1 MVVGFHIGTDGGDQA
16 AVFRGPGGAVLNYV
30 DTTYGGQYA
39 RHEAG
44 APAAP
49 STGTR
54 TSRC

>member
-30 DTTYGGQYA
+30 HTTYGGQYVA
-39 RHEAG
+39 MKLVLGRAC
-44 APAAP
+44 
-49 STGTR
+49 STGIP